1 VNRRNPTDKTGHEH
15 SDHGTHT
22 PLDKEDNRLSSLFA
36 ELDYQVTPLGTL
48 MLRRRRDLATGDD
61 IYEIKLNDEFLMSSK
76 FTVSERALGKLALER
91 LSEVDLRIVVG
102 GLGLGYTA
110 AAALENPNVRSMLV
124 VEALKPVI
132 DWHSAGLLPLGKLL
146 TADKRCRFVHGDF
159 FAMAASE
166 TGFDPLNPRTRFHA
180 ILLDIDHSPREV
192 LNPSNAALYTFQG
205 LKTLAEHLLPNG
217 VFALWSNNP
226 EDSAFTEGLAA
237 AFGKAHAEAVVFENP
252 IQGREARQCVYLA
265 RKTGG
270 VA

>member
-1 VNRRNPTDKTGHEH
+1 M
-15 SDHGTHT
+15 
-22 PLDKEDNRLSSLFA
+22 FA

-76 FTVSERALGKLALER
+76 FTVSERALGRLALEG

-124 VEALKPVI
+124 VEASKPVI
-132 DWHSAGLLPLGKLL
+132 EWHEEGLLPLGKLL
-146 TADKRCRFVHGDF
+146 TADKRCRFIHGDF
-159 FAMAASE
+159 FAMAASPE
-166 TGFDPLNPRTRFHA
+166 TGFDPLNPRMRFHA
-180 ILLDIDHSPREV
+180 IVLDIDHSPREV
-192 LNPSNAALYTFQG
+192 LNPSNATLYTFQG
-205 LKTLAEHLLPNG
+205 LRTLAEHLVPNG

-226 EDSAFTEGLAA
+226 EDSAFTELLAA
-237 AFGKAHAEAVVFENP
+237 AFDEAYAEAVVFENP

-265 RKTGG
+265 RKTRG

>member
-1 VNRRNPTDKTGHEH
+1 
-15 SDHGTHT
+15 
-22 PLDKEDNRLSSLFA
+22 LSSLFA

-91 LSEVDLRIVVG
+91 SSELDLRIVVG

-226 EDSAFTEGLAA
+226 EDSAFTKGLAA

-265 RKTGG
+265 HKTGG

>member
-1 VNRRNPTDKTGHEH
+1 
-15 SDHGTHT
+15 
-22 PLDKEDNRLSSLFA
+22 
-36 ELDYQVTPLGTL
+36 

-76 FTVSERALGKLALER
+76 FTVSERALGRLALEG

-124 VEALKPVI
+124 VDALKPVI
-132 DWHSAGLLPLGKLL
+132 EWHEGGLLPLGKLL

-159 FAMAASE
+159 FAMAASPE

-192 LNPSNAALYTFQG
+192 LSPSNATLYSFQG
-205 LKTLAEHLLPNG
+205 LETLAEHLLPNG

-226 EDSAFTEGLAA
+226 EDSAFTEVLAG
-237 AFGKAHAEAVVFENP
+237 AFGEAHAEAVVFENP